1 MRTIVKGK
9 NIDIPDRVREYAERK
24 LDRIERVLG
33 GDEGAGERSQAL
45 LELSVEHHRSGA
57 ESHIAEMTLV
67 IDGQTVRSH
76 ASGATHYAAIDG
88 LTDRVER
95 RTVDHRERPRVR
107 ALPTEARQ
115 LLERIADGTA
125 DAGRERRIVKTK
137 RFAIEPM
144 FEEDAVAKMEE
155 LGHDFFLFVN
165 AEDERIALLY
175 RRVDGDYGL
184 IQPML
189 SGAYSSGYGAG
200 GATEKHTDRGARR

>member
-9 NIDIPDRVREYAERK
+9 NIDVPDRVREYAERK
-24 LDRIERVLG
+24 LDRIERLLG
-33 GDEGAGERSQAL
+33 ADDAAGDRSQAV

-76 ASGATHYAAIDG
+76 ASGSTHQAAIDV

-95 RTVDHRERPRVR
+95 RTVDHRERPRARNRPVE
-107 ALPTEARQ
+107 TRQ
-115 LLERIADGTA
+115 LLERIADGTS
-125 DAGRERRIVKTK
+125 DERRERRIVKTK

-144 FEEDAVAKMEE
+144 FEEDAVARMEE

-184 IQPML
+184 IQPVVGGGYTGG
-189 SGAYSSGYGAG
+189 SGARNRAGAG
-200 GATEKHTDRGARR
+200 TGRP